1 MIYFS
6 VDSPKDSFRF
16 GQGIGNLTIQVGS
29 TAYLHCPVSGLGERE
44 VSSVTNLLGGFTV
57 SAIFYIFF
65 QWDNILAIIFRNY
78 IKCLFF

>member
-1 MIYFS
+1 MIFFS

-44 VSSVTNLLGGFTV
+44 VSSVINLFCHKACWL
-57 SAIFYIFF
+57 
-65 QWDNILAIIFRNY
+65 
-78 IKCLFF
+78 IKFELKSQ